1 MRKIQNRILEWLQR
15 RCPHLPEW
23 VTLDIMEGD
32 FTPGVYVSQCN
43 RCGAVKICRDVANLE
58 RYPSWKW
65 REPRATWTERVVF

>member
-23 VTLDIMEGD
+23 VSADILEGC
-32 FTPGVYVSQCN
+32 VSGTQVSCCN
-43 RCGAVKICRDVANLE
+43 RCGAVMIRHQEAE
-58 RYPSWKW
+58 RLGTFPAW